1 MKHYNHLA
9 IIKTP
14 PNLQGNCC
22 RPEVHLVRLS
32 ICCSSQGLLK
42 DCTHWIFMCTSIGQ
56 ELSFF
61 SLFWVLWSL
70 LALSQWPQATVSF
83 FFFPQEEK
91 QSLLSTAFFCFIP
104 QSLLRLSSSF
114 LGRWILLNISLSTD
128 GNGYRTGSFSVS
140 LISQILSWSAHCC
153 QHTGPS
159 LSLLTL
165 TEGPELFSRVWTFLS
180 NYIIIVHI
188 SLYFKTL

>member
-1 MKHYNHLA
+1 
-9 IIKTP
+9 
-14 PNLQGNCC
+14 
-22 RPEVHLVRLS
+22 
-32 ICCSSQGLLK
+32 
-42 DCTHWIFMCTSIGQ
+42 MCISIGR

-61 SLFWVLWSL
+61 SCFEYCDLSTGSL
-70 LALSQWPQATVSF
+70 TVAPGHCLIF
-83 FFFPQEEK
+83 FFIQEEK
-91 QSLLSTAFFCFIP
+91 QSLLCTAFFCFIP

-114 LGRWILLNISLSTD
+114 LGRWILLNISISPV

-165 TEGPELFSRVWTFLS
+165 TEGPELLNRVWNFLG
-180 NYIIIVHI
+180 NYIIIGHI
-188 SLYFKTL
+188 SLYFKTS